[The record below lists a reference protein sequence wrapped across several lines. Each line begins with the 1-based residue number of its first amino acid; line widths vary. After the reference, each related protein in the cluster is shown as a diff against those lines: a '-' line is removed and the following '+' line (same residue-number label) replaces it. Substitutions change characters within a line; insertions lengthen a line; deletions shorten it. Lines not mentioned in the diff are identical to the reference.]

1 MKINNKELKKRIL
14 NYNAGTISEKEH
26 AQFWD
31 DLREICA
38 YQIKKSKNDKAYYD
52 FIQDMVIYIIDHYLQ
67 NFEEFTPE
75 GKENSALAF
84 LLQSAYFSKLVLW
97 NNKYKHESN
106 EFATMNTASADSDG
120 NSTELVNTWS
130 NEAYSEMWTH
140 AWGKSLP
147 IDPNAKVK
155 KKKKK
160 KEKGIYDENGKEI
173 DVEIEVEEDERSE
186 HQS

>member
-1 MKINNKELKKRIL
+1 MKINNKELRQRIL
-14 NYNAGTISEKEH
+14 DYNAKTITDRECE
-26 AQFWD
+26 QLWD

-52 FIQDMVIYIIDHYLQ
+52 FIQDMVIYILDHYIE
-67 NFEEFTPE
+67 NFEVMNEE

-84 LLQSAYFSKLVLW
+84 LLQSAYWSKLVMW

-106 EFATMNTASADSDG
+106 EFMTMNTASADSDG
-120 NSTELVNTWS
+120 NSTEMVNTWS
-130 NEAYSEMWTH
+130 NEAYSEMWAH

-160 KEKGIYDENGKEI
+160 KEKGIYDENGKEV
-173 DVEIEVEEDERSE
+173 DVEIEVEEDDKS
-186 HQS
+186 

>member
-1 MKINNKELKKRIL
+1 MKINNRELRQRIL
-14 NYNAGTISEKEH
+14 DYNAGCLTDEQYE
-26 AQFWD
+26 QLWD

-52 FIQDMVIYIIDHYLQ
+52 FIQDMVIYILDRYIH
-67 NFEEFTPE
+67 NFTVLNEE

-84 LLQSAYFSKLVLW
+84 LLQSAYWSKLVMW

-106 EFATMNTASADSDG
+106 EFPTMNTASADSDG

-173 DVEIEVEEDERSE
+173 DVEIEVEENE
-186 HQS
+186 HT

>member
-1 MKINNKELKKRIL
+1 MKINNRELRQRL
-14 NYNAGTISEKEH
+14 LDYNAGTISDKEH

-31 DLREICA
+31 DLTEICA
-38 YQIKKSKNDKAYYD
+38 YQIKKSKNDRAYYD

-67 NFEEFTPE
+67 NFTVLNDD

-97 NNKYKHESN
+97 NNKYKHENN
-106 EFATMNTASADSDG
+106 EFMTMNTASADSDG

-130 NEAYSEMWTH
+130 SEAYHDMWTH

-160 KEKGIYDENGKEI
+160 KEKGIYDENGKEVE
-173 DVEIEVEEDERSE
+173 VEIEVNGEDSND
-186 HQS
+186 